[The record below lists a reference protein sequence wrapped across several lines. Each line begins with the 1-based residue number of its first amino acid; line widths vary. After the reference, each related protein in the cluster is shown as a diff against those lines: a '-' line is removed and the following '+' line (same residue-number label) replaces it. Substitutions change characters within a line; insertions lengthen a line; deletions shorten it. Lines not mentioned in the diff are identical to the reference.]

1 MDLIESTKP
10 KVSYSNFLPVSI
22 VFVASYLYVS
32 TLLFYLIILY
42 VFWSNYLIE
51 SAFVILAHVFLE
63 NLSFM

>member
-10 KVSYSNFLPVSI
+10 KVSYSTFLPGYI

-42 VFWSNYLIE
+42 IFWSNCLIE
-51 SAFVILAHVFLE
+51 
-63 NLSFM
+63 